1 MNLQKI
7 DKQLYRS
14 RLNLVIV
21 LCIGFLALSS
31 LAVSQTL
38 IYLFPDES
46 GSHFHW
52 NLLGVIVSAI
62 ATVAI
67 LIKLKSNP
75 KMYEVA
81 YVWDL
86 KQALNL
92 IYRKNRALKAA
103 AKEGDAEAMLA
114 LQFSYQGSRQLWE
127 LDDNTI
133 TISSLETA
141 QRELDEWADEHG
153 VKLDISRYN
162 PETLKKF

>member
-21 LCIGFLALSS
+21 LCIGFLSLSS

-141 QRELDEWADEHG
+141 QRELDEWADEYG

>member
-114 LQFSYQGSRQLWE
+114 LQFSYHGSRQLWE

-141 QRELDEWADEHG
+141 QRELDEWADEYG

-162 PETLKKF
+162 PETLKRF

>member
-21 LCIGFLALSS
+21 LSIGFLALSS

-38 IYLFPDES
+38 IFLFPDES

-52 NLLGVIVSAI
+52 NLLGVIVSAV

-114 LQFSYQGSRQLWE
+114 LQFSYHGSRQLWE

-141 QRELDEWADEHG
+141 QRELDEWADEYG

-162 PETLKKF
+162 PETLKRF